1 MRKPTDR
8 HSRRLALFRC
18 RRLVGEV
25 GRLLCAG
32 RNRPTGQGGRYSF
45 CTKAEVPGR
54 RRDRLRTTGFQSPTR
69 ANVAFATPSDGSGT
83 IRLSRATPWIA
94 RHDVGAQLFV
104 QGGPLVGPSHN
115 FRDNFRIDDVVD
127 GPDAL
132 GLDPRSS
139 SASSGTRARRRDSES
154 SGERFKVQFRTRAL
168 IPASYRDRRQ
178 VLLPCPRTLPES
190 RRCLRPG
197 ARMPHCGAGRRI
209 VLAVAGCPGGLVR
222 GRTARPRLGAQ
233 AGTASAVSRR
243 VAAARSLALTTQNAS
258 TTAGSN
264 CVPEQRR
271 SSVSASLALRPAL

>member
-1 MRKPTDR
+1 MGGGAATGRGSQDAAGFCFAPGAFVGAVEVAAIASCKSRSPPAAAATDYEPLASSRQPELMRLWRHPPTEAAR
-8 HSRRLALFRC
+8 SAC
-18 RRLVGEV
+18 RV
-25 GRLLCAG
+25 
-32 RNRPTGQGGRYSF
+32 
-45 CTKAEVPGR
+45 
-54 RRDRLRTTGFQSPTR
+54 RLRESRVTTSVPSFSCR
-69 ANVAFATPSDGSGT
+69 AGHSSDPVTTSET
-83 IRLSRATPWIA
+83 T
-94 RHDVGAQLFV
+94 
-104 QGGPLVGPSHN
+104 
-115 FRDNFRIDDVVD
+115 FRIDDVVD

-139 SASSGTRARRRDSES
+139 SASSGTRARPRDSES
-154 SGERFKVQFRTRAL
+154 SGERLKVQFRTKAL

-197 ARMPHCGAGRRI
+197 ARMPHRGAGRRI